1 MTERNLTSRTLSAL
15 SWTYGGAVAGIVPQ
29 LVYTTVM
36 ARLLDPAAFGLVA
49 LAQAFLR
56 FGQYF
61 AHLGIGQAL
70 IQKDDLDDDEVRAA
84 FTSSVLLGAAFT
96 ILTALAAP
104 LAARLF
110 DTPDV
115 APVVR
120 WLSLTFLLDGIGRT
134 ATVLLRRDLRFETLA
149 KIQVPTYVAAFLG
162 VGLGSAAF
170 GAGVWSLVAAALA
183 QSTFLAGAVY
193 LATRHPVRPNLAV
206 RRHRDLYAFG
216 GQVSVIGFVQ
226 FLNTN
231 LDVFFVGRVLGPG
244 PLGQYNRATYLVVVP
259 FTELVTN
266 LSKVL
271 FPAFSRVQADLPR
284 LRAAYVAT
292 TGLVA
297 ALLVPTAA
305 GMVVAAPEIVRVVLG
320 PGWGPAAVV
329 LPVLAMVSA
338 LAFVAHIGG
347 IVLESIAVLRPK
359 LVLEVGVLVVGA
371 GAFVTAAVLGRG
383 LVGFALAALVTAAL
397 HHLATVL
404 LVARALAV
412 PGRETAAMYAR
423 TAAASAVVVAAIGGV
438 TLALRPTGVPVLA
451 VLLVQVAAGAGAVA
465 VCFTHGPL
473 VAVRRSVRDRLASAG
488 QLDGRVGSALDRALS
503 AGR

>member
-1 MTERNLTSRTLSAL
+1 MAGPNLTSRTLSAL
-15 SWTYGGAVAGIVPQ
+15 SWTYGGAVAGVVPQ

-70 IQKDDLDDDEVRAA
+70 IQKDELDEQEVRAA
-84 FTSSVLLGAAFT
+84 FTSSVLLGALFSAVAV
-96 ILTALAAP
+96 ALAP

-115 APVVR
+115 TSVVR
-120 WLSLTFLLDGIGRT
+120 WLGLTFLLDGLGRT

-162 VGLGSAAF
+162 VGLGTAAM

-183 QSTFLAGAVY
+183 QSTFLAVAVY
-193 LATRHPVRPNLAV
+193 AATRHPLRPNLAV
-206 RRHRDLYAFG
+206 RRHADLYSFG

-231 LDVFFVGRVLGPG
+231 LDVFFVGRFLGPS

-271 FPAFSRVQADLPR
+271 FPAFSRVQSDLAR
-284 LRAAYVAT
+284 LRAAYVVT
-292 TGLVA
+292 TDLVA
-297 ALLVPTAA
+297 ALLLPAAA

-320 PGWGPAAVV
+320 PGWGPAALV
-329 LPVLAMVSA
+329 LPVLALVSG

-359 LVLEVGVLVVGA
+359 LVLEVAVLLVGVAAFATVVATEGGLV
-371 GAFVTAAVLGRG
+371 AFATAAVTS
-383 LVGFALAALVTAAL
+383 AAV
-397 HHLATVL
+397 HHVATVL
-404 LVARALAV
+404 LVAHALQV
-412 PGRETAAMYAR
+412 PGRTTAAMYLR
-423 TAAASAVVVAAIGGV
+423 TAGAATAVVAAIGAV
-438 TLALRPTGVPVLA
+438 TLALRSAAAPVLA
-451 VLLVQVAAGAGAVA
+451 VLLAQVTAGGLAMAL
-465 VCFTHGPL
+465 CFTHGPL
-473 VAVRRSVRDRLASAG
+473 VQVRRDVRDRLASAG
-488 QLDGRVGSALDRALS
+488 QLDGRVGSVLGRVLS